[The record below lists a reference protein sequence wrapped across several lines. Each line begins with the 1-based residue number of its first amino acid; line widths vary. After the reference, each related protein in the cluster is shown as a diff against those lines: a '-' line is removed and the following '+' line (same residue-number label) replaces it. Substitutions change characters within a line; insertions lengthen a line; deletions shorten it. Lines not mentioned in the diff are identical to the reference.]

1 MSIYSTTVNCTYHDS
16 KHLSE
21 GTIDK
26 KEDYSCIPC
35 WGVAKFNKG
44 TNAHRFWEFYQLA
57 FPPAFQA
64 NSVTRQ
70 AFTQLVS
77 TLLKETPAPEDEDLA
92 ERLSLKLVESIRY
105 HYLPSNTVAETAQV
119 LREVIKATTGFAEGS
134 TPHAILT
141 EIKRRN
147 DKERAPTSLFGSF
160 IGRISKGKGYAQV
173 DDLSKVENPD
183 QTFKVFEGEAFDEE
197 IHTLGDTSD
206 ILGSLSGRE
215 SPELTRVS
223 RVTRDYNL
231 RSRSQSPKATR
242 TLLPTVRKRKV
253 PKLVVPLPLPPP
265 IVPVV
270 PMNRPPTPDGNAQQ
284 TIINTMAWMH
294 TNAKEGTYARLSEY
308 HGKSGEDVMAWCEE
322 VDRVASANNWR
333 DARIHTIVAAY
344 LRGAAA
350 DYYEEQRINING
362 WTGGNAAN
370 NLKDLLIER
379 FASDSTKDVWY
390 GDYLNCRQGI
400 TESVEE
406 YSNRFKK
413 LQKKVDPNNGT
424 PVANTI

>member
-1 MSIYSTTVNCTYHDS
+1 MSIYSTTVNCIYHDS

-26 KEDYSCIPC
+26 KEDYSYILC
-35 WGVAKFNKG
+35 WGTAKFNEG

-57 FPPAFQA
+57 FLPVFQA

-70 AFTQLVS
+70 AYTQLVS

-105 HYLPSNTVAETAQV
+105 HYSPKEAVAETVQIIW
-119 LREVIKATTGFAEGS
+119 EVIKETIGFVEGS

-141 EIKRRN
+141 EIKRRDN
-147 DKERAPTSLFGSF
+147 KERAPTSLFGSF

-173 DDLSKVENPD
+173 DDPSKVDNPD
-183 QTFKVFEGEAFDEE
+183 QTFKVFEGGVFDEE
-197 IHTLGDTSD
+197 IHTLENTSD

-223 RVTRDYNL
+223 RVTKDYNL
-231 RSRSQSPKATR
+231 RSRSQSPKVTR
-242 TLLPTVRKRKV
+242 TPLPTVRKRKV
-253 PKLVVPLPLPPP
+253 PKLVVPLPLPPPIAP

-294 TNAKEGTYARLSEY
+294 TNVKEGTYAKLSEY
-308 HGKSGEDVMAWCEE
+308 HGKSGENVMAWCEE
-322 VDRVASANNWR
+322 VDRVATANNWR
-333 DARIHTIVAAY
+333 DARIHTIIAAY
-344 LRGAAA
+344 LR
-350 DYYEEQRINING
+350 
-362 WTGGNAAN
+362 
-370 NLKDLLIER
+370 
-379 FASDSTKDVWY
+379 
-390 GDYLNCRQGI
+390 
-400 TESVEE
+400 
-406 YSNRFKK
+406 
-413 LQKKVDPNNGT
+413 
-424 PVANTI
+424 

>member
-21 GTIDK
+21 GTIEK
-26 KEDYSCIPC
+26 KEDYSCTLC
-35 WGVAKFNKG
+35 WGTAKFNEG
-44 TNAHRFWEFYQLA
+44 TSAHRFWEFYKLA
-57 FPPAFQA
+57 FPSAFQA

-119 LREVIKATTGFAEGS
+119 LREVIKATTRFAEGS

-183 QTFKVFEGEAFDEE
+183 QTFKVFEGEAFDKE
-197 IHTLGDTSD
+197 IHTLGNTSD

-322 VDRVASANNWR
+322 VDRVASANNWK
-333 DARIHTIVAAY
+333 DARVHTIVAAY

-350 DYYEEQRINING
+350 DYYEEQRVNING
-362 WTGGNAAN
+362 
-370 NLKDLLIER
+370 
-379 FASDSTKDVWY
+379 
-390 GDYLNCRQGI
+390 
-400 TESVEE
+400 
-406 YSNRFKK
+406 
-413 LQKKVDPNNGT
+413 
-424 PVANTI
+424 